1 MAQKLL
7 SIIST
12 SAVPTCLPW
21 DNGFNWGQVEKLH
34 YPMAG
39 DMVKSL
45 KSQMESQQAAQTM
58 PQTVPA
64 GADVLAGLTGGGEG
78 V

>member
-1 MAQKLL
+1 MNFQEGALGSTQEVATLL
-7 SIIST
+7 RF
-12 SAVPTCLPW
+12 W
-21 DNGFNWGQVEKLH
+21 EQMEKLH

-45 KSQMESQQAAQTM
+45 KSQMESQQAAQAASRTA
-58 PQTVPA
+58 PA
-64 GADVLAGLTGGGEG
+64 DADALAGLTGGGGG